1 MHGTVLV
8 RHGGRGRGEYPAGV
22 DEEYLELV
30 LDLVTAIPPGRVVTY
45 GLVAELVVD
54 ELVSAGRPARGGPRQ
69 VGQVMARA
77 GSQVPWWRVV
87 NAAGAPPRAHAEEAL
102 RRLRAEGTPL
112 TPDGERV
119 RVRVAVWWPDPW
131 ASAVAHPGSRA
142 APPSPA

>member
-1 MHGTVLV
+1 M
-8 RHGGRGRGEYPAGV
+8 

-45 GLVAELVVD
+45 GLVAELVAD

-87 NAAGAPPRAHAEEAL
+87 NAAGSPPGAHADEAL

-119 RVRVAVWWPDPW
+119 RVRVAVWWPDRD
-131 ASAVAHPGSRA
+131 PG
-142 APPSPA
+142 